1 LKLDLSSIVTQV
13 QANCNQSD
21 ALHGGVY
28 SLCSLLLRM
37 RDLFKWEHGLQP
49 WQEPEPPEL
58 LEWIEARED
67 AWLTLPKAP
76 FQPIQ
81 IDGSRFSPFDAEG
94 VNEILRPLGFVYG
107 AGYGTGMK
115 PTFFLGELQEQ
126 KQVSGLHVDII
137 NRELARDLFTSPAMR
152 QGSHVL
158 ARNMPMQSFLWDQI
172 QELRPSATDGLSFAL
187 AQYGLDIQS
196 LRCKASGRGPEL
208 RRVAQNEL
216 ESWIYHE
223 VGEAAQDAFNGH
235 SWHAI
240 VSTYANTPVEIF
252 ARVIKDLLADTH
264 EKGLLGHVIEHRIAS
279 TLGFY
284 VAFLRAFTRLLFP
297 EIRLAFSS
305 FRDTLNWDL
314 VDEARRQGYE
324 RGRRYAEAMLEIQE
338 AASTRGAEWGL
349 TQIKRQLIEPLG
361 ITLDSG
367 GTEGETATT
376 GP

>member
-1 LKLDLSSIVTQV
+1 MELYLSSIVSQV
-13 QANCNQSD
+13 QANCNLSD
-21 ALHGGVY
+21 ALYGGVY

-37 RDLFKWEHGLQP
+37 RDLFKWEHGLPP
-49 WQEPEPPEL
+49 WLEPEPPEL

-67 AWLTLPKAP
+67 AWQTVPKAP

-81 IDGSRFSPFDAEG
+81 IDRSSFSPFDSES
-94 VNEILRPLGFVYG
+94 VNEILRPRGFVYG
-107 AGYGTGMK
+107 AGYGTAMK

-126 KQVSGLHVDII
+126 RQVSGLHVDIV

-152 QGSHVL
+152 QGSHVM
-158 ARNMPMQSFLWDQI
+158 ARNIPMQSFIWDQI
-172 QELRPSATDGLSFAL
+172 QEMRPSATDGLTFAL

-196 LRCKASGRGPEL
+196 LRCKASGLGPEL
-208 RRVAQNEL
+208 TRVAQREL

-223 VGEAAQDAFNGH
+223 VGEAAQEAFNGH

-264 EKGLLGHVIEHRIAS
+264 DKGLLGHVIEHRLSS

-284 VAFLRAFTRLLFP
+284 VSFMRPFTRLLFP
-297 EIRLAFSS
+297 EIRQAFSA
-305 FRDTLNWDL
+305 FRETQNWER
-314 VDEARRQGYE
+314 VEEARRQGYE

-338 AASTRGAEWGL
+338 EASTRGTEWGL
-349 TQIKRQLIEPLG
+349 IQIKRQLIEPLG
-361 ITLDSG
+361 VTLDRHDPQ
-367 GTEGETATT
+367 EEA
-376 GP
+376 